1 MKIAIRRG
9 AKAGAES
16 SVGSDSGTA
25 SAVLDAPEETYAPET
40 ERVTSWP
47 GGGPAPAG
55 ALQRGFGPDD
65 FSGDSAAAL
74 EEEAPYVPR
83 RGAAGARWRGLPRSL
98 GGRIV
103 LGCVAFG
110 VLSAVG
116 LAVAGG
122 RYFLLHDDRFL
133 VASSSQIEVDG
144 NAHLTRAQVLS
155 VFAGDLERNI
165 FRMSLAERRADLER
179 LPWVQHATVM
189 RLLPDHVRVAITE
202 RVPVAFV
209 KQGTELG
216 LVDAGGVL
224 LDMPP
229 QDAGDP
235 RYSFPVLTG
244 IAASDALEVRASRM
258 AVYKQFMQEL
268 DGPANG
274 GGEKLSAQVSE
285 VDVSN
290 PEDVKALVASGGTD
304 ILVHF
309 GHEQFLARFKEF
321 ELHLPEW
328 KQQYPKLA
336 SADMRYEGQ
345 VVLEMQQGAAV
356 PVNGDGSAAGPQP
369 AATDDSQKGNSRFP
383 AGMEERKASANA
395 TAKTPAKPKPVK
407 KVVAK
412 KAAAKKAAPV
422 KAGAKKKSVELVT
435 P

>member
-1 MKIAIRRG
+1 M
-9 AKAGAES
+9 
-16 SVGSDSGTA
+16 
-25 SAVLDAPEETYAPET
+25 
-40 ERVTSWP
+40 
-47 GGGPAPAG
+47 
-55 ALQRGFGPDD
+55 
-65 FSGDSAAAL
+65 
-74 EEEAPYVPR
+74 
-83 RGAAGARWRGLPRSL
+83 
-98 GGRIV
+98 
-103 LGCVAFG
+103 
-110 VLSAVG
+110 LSAVA

-133 VASSSQIEVDG
+133 VAGSSQIEVDG

-189 RLLPDHVRVAITE
+189 RLLPDHIRVAITE

-268 DGPANG
+268 DGA
-274 GGEKLSAQVSE
+274 GEKLSAQVSE

-290 PEDVKALVASGGTD
+290 PEDVKALVASGGMD

-321 ELHLPEW
+321 ALHLGDW

-345 VVLEMQQGAAV
+345 VVLEMQQGAPV
-356 PVNGDGSAAGPQP
+356 PVNGDGSAAAASDASAAP
-369 AATDDSQKGNSRFP
+369 AAVP
-383 AGMEERKASANA
+383 A
-395 TAKTPAKPKPVK
+395 TAKPAAAVVSPAAHGGKPKPKPTK
-407 KVVAK
+407 KVV
-412 KAAAKKAAPV
+412 AKKAAPV
-422 KAGAKKKSVELVT
+422 KAGAKKKNVELVT

>member
-25 SAVLDAPEETYAPET
+25 SAVLDAPEEMYAPETEAAT

-65 FSGDSAAAL
+65 FSGDSTPAQ
-74 EEEAPYVPR
+74 EEAAPYVPR
-83 RGAAGARWRGLPRSL
+83 RGAAGSRWRGLPRSL

-110 VLSAVG
+110 MLSAVG
-116 LAVAGG
+116 LAIAGG

-133 VASSSQIEVDG
+133 VAGSSQIEVDG

-165 FRMSLAERRADLER
+165 FRMSLAERRADLGR

-189 RLLPDHVRVAITE
+189 RLLPDHIRVSITE
-202 RVPVAFV
+202 RTPVAFV

-244 IAASDALEVRASRM
+244 IAPTDELAVRASRM
-258 AVYKQFMQEL
+258 AVYRQFMQEL
-268 DGPANG
+268 DGSGNGG

-290 PEDVKALVASGGTD
+290 PEDVKALVASGGMD

-321 ELHLPEW
+321 EQHLAEW

-345 VVLEMQQGAAV
+345 VVLEMQQGAPV
-356 PVNGDGSAAGPQP
+356 PVNGDGSAATASDAP
-369 AATDDSQKGNSRFP
+369 AAP
-383 AGMEERKASANA
+383 AAVPA
-395 TAKTPAKPKPVK
+395 TAKPAAAAVSPAAHGGKPKPKPAK

-412 KAAAKKAAPV
+412 KAAPV
-422 KAGAKKKSVELVT
+422 KAAAKKKNVELVT